1 MYINSHIEN
10 NQNLTPYLSRLES
23 LLRTDEFIA
32 KLRADEQLDPEN
44 FKIRETWLRIE
55 DWMGE
60 YMVIFGR
67 HFLIRAWQRIWMV
80 DDIIK
85 AVMRQ
90 LSNNAILEAVTSHPL
105 YWEDGKIVGNDGD
118 EIKSVAVIEEDVP
131 FVCIYECGQS
141 YVYPRTIL
149 QKSPDMFFYS
159 NTAVVVVDKD
169 GTISYK

>member
-23 LLRTDEFIA
+23 LLCTDEFFA

-80 DDIIK
+80 DDVIK
-85 AVMRQ
+85 AVMLQ

-105 YWEDGKIVGNDGD
+105 YWEDGKIEGNDGD
-118 EIKSVAVIEEDVP
+118 EIRSVAVIEEDVP

-149 QKSPDMFFYS
+149 QKSPDMFFYNS
-159 NTAVVVVDKD
+159 TAVVVVDKD
-169 GTISYK
+169 GTVSYK

>member
-1 MYINSHIEN
+1 M
-10 NQNLTPYLSRLES
+10 TPYLSRLES

-105 YWEDGKIVGNDGD
+105 YWEDGKIEGNDGD